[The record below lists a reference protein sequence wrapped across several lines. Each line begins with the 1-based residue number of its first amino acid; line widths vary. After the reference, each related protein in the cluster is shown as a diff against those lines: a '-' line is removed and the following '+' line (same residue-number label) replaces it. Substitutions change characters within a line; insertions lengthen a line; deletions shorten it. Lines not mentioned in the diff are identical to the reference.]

1 MRVRARR
8 GSLRGAAFD
17 RERVV
22 PQADDDD
29 HGRLGKHPQ
38 IQCLADA
45 IPEAGHPDTGNG
57 RRADGPHYFPPAVSC
72 MVAVGTMVHGHG
84 PGIHFVAVHAPTLTD
99 PNRPVLEKSSA
110 GRRAK
115 PQAATRELSSDRLIV
130 G

>member
-29 HGRLGKHPQ
+29 HSRLGQHPQ
-38 IQCLADA
+38 VQCLADA
-45 IPEAGHPDTGNG
+45 IPEADHPDTGNV
-57 RRADGPHYFPPAVSC
+57 RRAAGPHYFPPAVGC
-72 MVAVGTMVHGHG
+72 MVAIGTMAHGHG
-84 PGIHFVAVHAPTLTD
+84 SGPGTGILFVAVHAPTLTD
-99 PNRPVLEKSSA
+99 PGRPVLDKSSA
-110 GRRAK
+110 GRRVE
-115 PQAATRELSSDRLIV
+115 PQAATMEHSCP